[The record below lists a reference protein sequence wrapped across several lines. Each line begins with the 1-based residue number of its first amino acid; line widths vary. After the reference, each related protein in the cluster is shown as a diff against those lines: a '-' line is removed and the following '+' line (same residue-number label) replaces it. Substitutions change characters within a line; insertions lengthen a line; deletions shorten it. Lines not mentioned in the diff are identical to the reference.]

1 MKSHKAQS
9 AAHRVEAGD
18 FAATQQETLTA
29 FGKNVSAFGERVLKL
44 QQEGIRFMG
53 ERFEDNVKT
62 LQRLSSCKSFPDL
75 LAAQQK
81 WFAETA
87 QAYGEEW
94 SRCSDLLTKT
104 ENGDDHDEGASRH

>member
-9 AAHRVEAGD
+9 VAQRTEAD
-18 FAATQQETLTA
+18 DLAVAQKETLAA
-29 FGKNVSAFGERVLKL
+29 FGQKVSALGERILKL

-53 ERFEDNVKT
+53 ERFEDNMKT
-62 LQRLSSCKSFPDL
+62 LQCLSSCKSFPDL

-94 SRCSDLLTKT
+94 SRFSELMTKPT
-104 ENGDDHDEGASRH
+104 NGGGHDEDASRH